1 MLIFVLFTAL
11 NLKAALKICF
21 VHMQLIH
28 NLTLS
33 YRSA

>member
-1 MLIFVLFTAL
+1 MLYYWFITAL

-21 VHMQLIH
+21 LHMQLIH